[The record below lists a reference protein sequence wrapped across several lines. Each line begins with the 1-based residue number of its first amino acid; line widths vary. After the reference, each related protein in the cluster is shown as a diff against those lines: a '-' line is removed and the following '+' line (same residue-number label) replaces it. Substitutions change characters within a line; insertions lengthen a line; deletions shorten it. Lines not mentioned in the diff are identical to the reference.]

1 MSLDKHISELLNLCY
16 CPISLEIMK
25 EPVFNK
31 VSGKTYDRKSVE
43 QWILRY
49 ENDPLTIQ
57 ECNIRD
63 LVINY
68 KLRSLIDL
76 LKDHLNLPEKYP
88 Y

>member
-1 MSLDKHISELLNLCY
+1 MSLDNHISELLELCY
-16 CPISLEIMK
+16 CPISLEIMV

-49 ENDPLTIQ
+49 ENDPLTKQ
-57 ECNIRD
+57 ECNIKD

-76 LKDHLNLPEKYP
+76 LKDQINLPKKYP
-88 Y
+88 C